1 MKKSVIILIA
11 IIYLASVALVSFYG
25 LQPKMFDEVVYVDS
39 IEFLN
44 DDIRLKDDGTPYAVI
59 QGADTDGVWR
69 YQVEYRAYPD
79 NATDK
84 TVDYTILSPNPNVA
98 IDEETGLVTF
108 AKRGMVTIMLTPR
121 DGSDVSII
129 LEIWAR

>member
-44 DDIRLKDDGTPYAVI
+44 DDIRLKDDG
-59 QGADTDGVWR
+59 
-69 YQVEYRAYPD
+69 
-79 NATDK
+79 ATRWN
-84 TVDYTILSPNPNVA
+84 TA
-98 IDEETGLVTF
+98 
-108 AKRGMVTIMLTPR
+108 LTPTTQR
-121 DGSDVSII
+121 IKRWITPSFPPTPTSRSMKKRVLLPLPSAAWSPSCSRPVMALTYRSSLKFGQDNSQSHTY
-129 LEIWAR
+129 EIA

>member
-25 LQPKMFDEVVYVDS
+25 LQPKLFDEVVYVDR

-44 DDIRLKDDGTPYAVI
+44 EDIKPKDDGTLYAVI
-59 QGADTDGVWR
+59 RGADSDGLWR
-69 YQVEYRAYPD
+69 YQIEYRAYPD

-84 TVDYTILSPNPNVA
+84 TVDYTILSPQPNVE

-108 AKRGMVTIMLTPR
+108 KKRGVVTIMLKPR
-121 DGSDVSII
+121 DGSDVSVT